1 MRNTI
6 DGTAPPEELLE
17 PDADA
22 RRTYLVSLR
31 DGSFPPAAID
41 RVIFHALGD
50 DDFSVRREAIV
61 LAEAFA
67 GDVSA
72 RAAVVAALC
81 DESSL
86 SRRSAAMEAVGR
98 AGAGILPSLKPLLED
113 PREGVRRLVIDSVG
127 RIEHP
132 STFEF
137 LAIATHDPSPAVRA
151 ATAEALGR
159 TDKARAEP
167 LLRKLLETDAAVSV
181 KLAALLSA
189 ESLDLHLDANLL
201 VTLTRTGLTAPSA
214 LRQLGRIG
222 EPRPLVRALLA
233 HETARQRAALVGLTQ
248 AYDVNDIATIA
259 AIHSVPSD
267 QLLATCRIWIERRDS
282 AVAAGALLV
291 GSALG
296 EVEMIALAVTRSDRA
311 ELHAG
316 LMRAALCLRHED
328 PLVALET
335 LAQEIGDDG
344 AADLL
349 REARDFIIERSTPV
363 EERTTTP
370 PRLVRPASGPMAFE
384 SEGPTDTSIPAPTF
398 VGGRLLS
405 SAEAQDRLTPQSF
418 ARLAASM
425 ERFAGLTF
433 DEHSAY
439 RLEARLMPRLRA
451 VGAQSFEEYARL
463 LENNSR
469 DAKSE
474 AREAASRL
482 TVHETYF
489 YREQPQLRAF
499 ATELLPVLWRTRHQ
513 MRVWSAGCSTG
524 EEAWTIAM
532 LLEEFRV
539 AHPNFRWEV
548 HGTDLV
554 EAVVEEA
561 RAGEY
566 GKRSFRGDLP
576 KHLKKKYVEPLE
588 QDRGRIRQVLRDR
601 VRFDLDNLVE
611 GEVRERAYDVIFCR
625 NVLIYLSKDAR
636 RDVID
641 RFYRSLRPGGVLLLG
656 HSESLFSLETRFRL
670 LPLTREL
677 AYARPPVPDLPSSWG
692 RKKGGRE

>member
-1 MRNTI
+1 MRTNI
-6 DGTAPPEELLE
+6 DGTQPPEELKDS
-17 PDADA
+17 DADA

-31 DGSFPPAAID
+31 DGAFPPAAID
-41 RVIFHALGD
+41 RIIFHALGD

-61 LAEAFA
+61 LAEAFTD
-67 GDVSA
+67 DVAA

-81 DESSL
+81 DETSL

-98 AGAGILPSLKPLLED
+98 AGAEILPSLKPLLED
-113 PREGVRRLVIDSVG
+113 VREGVRRLVIDSVG

-137 LAIATHDPSPAVRA
+137 LEIATHDPSPAVRA

-159 TDKARAEP
+159 TEKGRAEP
-167 LLRKLLETDAAVSV
+167 LLRMLLETDAAVSV

-201 VTLTRTGLTAPSA
+201 VSLTRTGLTAPSA
-214 LRQLGRIG
+214 LRELGRIG

-248 AYDVNDIATIA
+248 AFDVNDIGTIA
-259 AIHSVPSD
+259 AIHSVPSE
-267 QLLATCRIWIERRDS
+267 QLLAPCRIWIERRDPS
-282 AVAAGALLV
+282 VASGALLV

-296 EVEMIALAVTRSDRA
+296 EIEMLALAVTRNDRA

-328 PLVALET
+328 PAYALEK
-335 LAQEIGDDG
+335 LAQEIGDEG
-344 AADLL
+344 AAELL
-349 REARDFIIERSTPV
+349 REARDFYVERSTPP

-370 PRLVRPASGPMAFE
+370 PRMATPSGPDAFE
-384 SEGPTDTSIPAPTF
+384 NEGPTQTSISAPAF
-398 VGGRLLS
+398 SGGRLMS

-451 VGAQSFEEYARL
+451 VGAHSFEEYARL

-474 AREAASRL
+474 TQEAVSRL

-532 LLEEFRV
+532 LLEEFRL

-554 EAVVEEA
+554 EAVVKEA

-566 GKRSFRGDLP
+566 GKRSFRGELP
-576 KHLKKKYVEPLE
+576 KHLKKKYVEPLKD
-588 QDRGRIRQVLRDR
+588 DRGRIRETLRDR

-625 NVLIYLSKDAR
+625 NVLIYLSKEAR
-636 RDVID
+636 SQVIE

-670 LPLTREL
+670 LPLSREL
-677 AYARPPVPDLPSSWG
+677 AYARPPIPDVPSTWK
-692 RKKGGRE
+692 RKKGGR